1 MFFSII
7 PEGVPCSTQTSDL
20 SQIIG
25 VICAVN
31 NDAFRALQ
39 KRHTAQEVPTV
50 LLVRVPLLGWDKFA
64 EITRRRT

>member
-39 KRHTAQEVPTV
+39 KRHTAQEVGQVCGDHPSKDLTDAH
-50 LLVRVPLLGWDKFA
+50 R
-64 EITRRRT
+64 